1 VIGQAQQCD
10 GVAPVNGLTMSSIDN
25 IVVQRPA
32 ATFLAC
38 SGREQVKRISK
49 HTEMNKQNN
58 VFLLPWEKY
67 EYLGRDEQ
75 IFSPLQLNEQLR
87 PQLKS

>member
-1 VIGQAQQCD
+1 LVS
-10 GVAPVNGLTMSSIDN
+10 LTESFV
-25 IVVQRPA
+25 VVQRPA

-58 VFLLPWEKY
+58 GFLLPWEKY
-67 EYLGRDEQ
+67 EYLGRDEK
-75 IFSPLQLNEQLR
+75 IFSPLYVVFEIS
-87 PQLKS
+87 K